1 MGDGW
6 ASATEPEQA
15 HRSAPAARLT
25 RRQRTHL
32 RWLTNWW
39 SLLADLSFSD
49 LLLFVRQPASRPAP
63 GQPTSDASVRR
74 RNEDRFVIKDQARAA
89 TGRTLYRDD
98 HVGLSVSK
106 RARPYVASAFETGEI
121 QEGEVRLVPNGALA
135 HVTSIPVVCDGEVI
149 AVLSREVA
157 PDFEERRD
165 LGSLETT
172 YLSVFRRLADL
183 VATGRFPDST
193 ERPVTSPDSSR
204 EHHDA
209 APTEETASAADL
221 AIWDAGE
228 VPRIGDGLMVVS
240 ANGTIEFASPNAV
253 SSLHRAG
260 VRGDVEGKTLTQA
273 GLTTSLLG
281 AWQTSTAPVS
291 TEIEHADATVG
302 VTILRLDDDPHSR
315 AALVLLRDV
324 TALRLRDRLLLSK
337 DRTIA
342 EVHHRVKNNLQT
354 ISSLLRLQAR
364 RLREPAA
371 RGALEESIRRIG
383 AIAVVHEALAGSSSE
398 QADVCGVAQMLVDV
412 MEDSVAAAGHNLT
425 FSFRCNAP
433 TVASDVMTPLAV
445 VINEL
450 LQNAIDHGYPDLWE
464 NRGEG
469 NVDVVIELDVGEG
482 DVDQML
488 RLEVS
493 DNGVGVAADF
503 DPATDPGLGTT
514 IIRALTSADLGGEFT
529 VNRRTDGPGTV
540 AIVRVPLRSD

>member
-1 MGDGW
+1 MSGAW
-6 ASATEPEQA
+6 ASATSQ
-15 HRSAPAARLT
+15 PASWPVGSSGASRLS

-49 LLLFVRQPASRPAP
+49 LLLFVRDPQPPNSTQDRPP
-63 GQPTSDASVRR
+63 
-74 RNEDRFVIKDQARAA
+74 EDRFVIADQARAA

-98 HVGLSVSK
+98 HVGLSVSR
-106 RARPYVASAFETGEI
+106 RARPYVALAFETGEI

-135 HVTSIPVVCDGEVI
+135 HVTSIPVICDDEVI

-157 PDFEERRD
+157 PDFEQRRD

-183 VATGRFPDST
+183 VAAGRFPHSAEPSAGDRAEPPT
-193 ERPVTSPDSSR
+193 APPDGTAG
-204 EHHDA
+204 A
-209 APTEETASAADL
+209 AEL
-221 AIWDAGE
+221 ATWDTGE

-240 ANGTIEFASPNAV
+240 LQGTIEFASPNAV

-260 VRGDVEGKTLTQA
+260 VRGDVEGKTLHEA
-273 GLTTSLLG
+273 GLTASLLG
-281 AWQTSTAPVS
+281 AWQTSSAPVS

-364 RLREPAA
+364 RLREPAS

-383 AIAVVHEALAGSSSE
+383 AIALVHEALAGSSSE
-398 QADVCGVAQMLVDV
+398 QADVCGVAKMLVDV
-412 MEDSVAAAGHNLT
+412 MADSVAAAGHNLS
-425 FSFRCNAP
+425 FSIRCNAP

-450 LQNAIDHGYPDLWE
+450 LQNAIDHGYPELWE
-464 NRGEG
+464 GSGEG
-469 NVDVVIELDVGEG
+469 NIDVVIELDVGDG

-529 VNRRTDGPGTV
+529 VAPRADGPGTV
-540 AIVRVPLRSD
+540 AVVRVPLRGE